1 LFPRHAFERDP
12 QHRYDSARRILTV
25 RFVSGRVYAYAGVPR
40 PVYAAFQVA
49 PSKGRFFNA
58 HIRDR
63 YRFRERTAA

>member
-1 LFPRHAFERDP
+1 MPSSVIRST
-12 QHRYDSARRILTV
+12 RYDSARRILTV

-58 HIRDR
+58 HIRNVYH
-63 YRFRERTAA
+63 YREQTVA